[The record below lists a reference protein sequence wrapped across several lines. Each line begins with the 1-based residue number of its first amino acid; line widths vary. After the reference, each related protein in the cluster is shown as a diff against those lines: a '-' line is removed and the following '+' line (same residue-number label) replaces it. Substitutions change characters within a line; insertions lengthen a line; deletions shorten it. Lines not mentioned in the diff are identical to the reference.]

1 MELISRGMGQNP
13 RRSAHAAYLENAYGS
28 ATRRVLSD
36 GAEMVD
42 ELGARARVCGRATAD
57 LISVPWH
64 PMPRLG
70 DRSARQESQRS
81 LAPFLQNADVTSEPR
96 DAELR
101 AGYF

>member
-1 MELISRGMGQNP
+1 MELISRGMGQNL
-13 RRSAHAAYLENAYGS
+13 RRSAHATYLENAYGS
-28 ATRRVLSD
+28 ATHRVLSD

-70 DRSARQESQRS
+70 GIKKRSE
-81 LAPFLQNADVTSEPR
+81 N
-96 DAELR
+96 
-101 AGYF
+101 

>member
-1 MELISRGMGQNP
+1 MSLCTLRARAMELISRGMGQNL
-13 RRSAHAAYLENAYGS
+13 RRSAHATYLENAYGS
-28 ATRRVLSD
+28 ATHRVLSD

-70 DRSARQESQRS
+70 DRVA
-81 LAPFLQNADVTSEPR
+81 
-96 DAELR
+96 
-101 AGYF
+101 